1 MRILYVPKQYLSSYI
16 EFPVPENLDEYHQ
29 VEVADDFR
37 LLPGYVFNPTIHE
50 FTPRQPTSDEVD
62 TNRRAA
68 YATDVDPLLAEATI
82 KRAMGLVEQADALM
96 AQAIAAREAIQV
108 RYPKPA

>member
-1 MRILYVPKQYLSSYI
+1 MKTIYCRKDGRGHQ
-16 EFPVPENLDEYHQ
+16 EFPVPDDIENYHAI
-29 VEVADDFR
+29 EVTDDFTAPSGHR
-37 LLPGYVFNPTIHE
+37 YD
-50 FTPRQPTSDEVD
+50 SA
-62 TNRRAA
+62 TNTFVAKTLTKDVTDGLRRAA
-68 YATDVDPLLAEATI
+68 YTKEVDPLMAEAQI